1 MSKQQDRDIY
11 RRTDGKWA
19 NKRHDATRPSSLH
32 ETQKEAYEA
41 GRQNLINQG
50 GGEIAIHRADNCQI
64 REKNTISPGNDDYP
78 PKG

>member
-50 GGEIAIHRADNCQI
+50 VARLRFTERIIA
-64 REKNTISPGNDDYP
+64 K
-78 PKG
+78 

>member
-1 MSKQQDRDIY
+1 MSKQQDRDVY
-11 RRTDGKWA
+11 RRSDGKWA
-19 NKRHDATRPSSLH
+19 NKRHDA
-32 ETQKEAYEA
+32 QKEAYEA

-50 GGEIAIHRADNCQI
+50 GGEISIHRADNCQI